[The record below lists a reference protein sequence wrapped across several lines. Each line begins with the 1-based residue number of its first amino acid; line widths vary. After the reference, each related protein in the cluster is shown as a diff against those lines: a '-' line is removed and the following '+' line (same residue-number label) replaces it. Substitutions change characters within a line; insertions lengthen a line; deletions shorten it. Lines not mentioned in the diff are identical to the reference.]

1 MSEVRPVLERIRD
14 RFVPPEGGLERLA
27 SRRARKARYQRA
39 GAAAIALVLS
49 VASVAVLWSV
59 FRPTPTPPVPA
70 AQAVLPGTAVD
81 LTVGGGSVWALTC
94 DLRCGQDDGRRS
106 EGSVVRID
114 PATGRVVALVRIE
127 RPHAL
132 AFGEGSVWVLDF
144 WSGRVIRIDPETMR
158 PVATIQLRLPFAVC
172 EDCPEEDAYA
182 FLPIHVTVGEGAV
195 WVSTARGAVARID
208 PRTNEV
214 AQVIELSPALTDDVA
229 AGEGGVWVAEIP
241 GVKQIDPA
249 TGQVTA
255 SLDLGVDPIAVQV
268 VDGSVWVAGER
279 VRWAGPAAGY
289 ESLGEGVLLR
299 VDPESGRVHRE
310 IPLPLASRPAVGHEV
325 VWMIQDD
332 GTLTAIDPDLGEPIG
347 RPLPDA
353 GGILAPSEGAVWEA
367 SGTRVWKV
375 VLCPTG
381 PCIESEAPPEP
392 TPTPE
397 TEASPTPPSGWVT
410 YRDDDRGF
418 SVAYP
423 GSWHR
428 AIESLTPIL
437 VDPVEILSVGT
448 YELRPGGE
456 RCAQFPDRALD
467 ELGSEDAFVSIQE
480 EPSLERPR
488 WWSPRPAHF
497 GPDDGRGD
505 DESPGCLS
513 QPKEFFHRWIPFQD
527 RGRGFYAFVAIGKN
541 ASAQTQ
547 RAVWTVLD
555 TLEFDL
561 APGAPA
567 TPDCGVTN
575 IASDEY
581 STVMVPDRGPPG
593 TGVVLTGP
601 TLRGEDWRYA
611 PADRVEVWWNTDV
624 PTTQVPDQPP
634 ITPGP
639 IVLLATEDVSG
650 RCTFSAYFTVPDVP
664 SGRYEVRVFMY
675 DDSGYGDFLGHTFQ
689 VTG

>member
-1 MSEVRPVLERIRD
+1 VSEVRPVLERIRAQ
-14 RFVPPEGGLERLA
+14 FVPPEGGFERLA
-27 SRRARKARYQRA
+27 ARRARKGRYQRA

-59 FRPTPTPPVPA
+59 FRATPVPPVPA
-70 AQAVLPGTAVD
+70 GQTVLPGTAVD
-81 LTVGGGSVWALTC
+81 LTVGDASVWALTC
-94 DLRCGQDDGRRS
+94 DLRCGQDGRQS

-114 PATGRVVALVRIE
+114 PATRQVVASVRVE

-158 PVATIQLRLPFAVC
+158 PVAAIQLRLPFAAC
-172 EDCPEEDAYA
+172 EACPDEDAYA

-229 AGEGGVWVAEIP
+229 VGEGGVWVAEIP
-241 GVKQIDPA
+241 GVRQIDPA
-249 TGQVTA
+249 TGDVQA
-255 SLDLGVDPIAVQV
+255 SLDLGINPITVQV
-268 VDGSVWVAGER
+268 VDGAVWVAGEG
-279 VRWAGPAAGY
+279 VRWAGSGAGY
-289 ESLGEGVLLR
+289 EGLGERALLQ
-299 VDPESGRVHRE
+299 VDPQSGRVQRE
-310 IPLPLASRPAVGHEV
+310 IPLPMASGVAVGHEV
-325 VWMIQDD
+325 VWVSQEG
-332 GTLTAIDPDLGEPIG
+332 GTLTAIDPDSGEPIG
-347 RPLPDA
+347 RPLADA
-353 GGILAPSEGAVWEA
+353 GGILAPSERAVWVA
-367 SGTRVWKV
+367 SETRVWRV

-381 PCIESEAPPEP
+381 PCIESGASPEP

-423 GSWHR
+423 GSWYR
-428 AIESLTPIL
+428 ATESLTPIL

-456 RCAQFPDRALD
+456 RCAQFPDPALD
-467 ELGSEDAFVSIQE
+467 ELGPEDALVSIQE
-480 EPSLERPR
+480 EPSLKRPE

-505 DESPGCLS
+505 DESPGCVS

-527 RGRGFYAFVAIGKN
+527 RGRGLYAFVAIGRE
-541 ASAQTQ
+541 ASAET
-547 RAVWTVLD
+547 RRETWAVLD
-555 TLEFDL
+555 SLEFDP
-561 APGAPA
+561 APDAPA
-567 TPDCGVTN
+567 APDCGVTN
-575 IASDEY
+575 IASGEY
-581 STVMVPDRGPPG
+581 STAMLPDRGPPG
-593 TGVVLTGP
+593 TGVVLSGP
-601 TLRGEDWRYA
+601 TVRGEDWRYA

-624 PTTQVPDQPP
+624 PLVPDQP

-639 IVLLATEDVSG
+639 IVPLATEDVSE
-650 RCTFSAYFTVPDVP
+650 RCTFSVYFTIPEVPP
-664 SGRYEVRVFMY
+664 GRYEVRVFMF
-675 DDSGYGDFLGHTFQ
+675 DEEGYGDFLGHTFE